1 MFGAQ
6 IRAARLAL
14 GLTESSLARNAGVQR
29 TQVRLAERD
38 GNITTDTLRK
48 ILSQLPNIS
57 HLHVSEHDPGTV
69 DASVVRDISSKVM
82 AAAHYLYQYAGGP
95 AGKPA
100 GRASANAEIDEEEG
114 TRILRLKDLIA
125 RGVPPIE
132 NEY

>member
-38 GNITTDTLRK
+38 GNITMDTLRK
-48 ILSQLPNIS
+48 ILSQLPNVS

-69 DASVVRDISSKVM
+69 DASVVRDISSKMM

-100 GRASANAEIDEEEG
+100 GPASANAEIDADEG
-114 TRILRLKDLIA
+114 TRILTLNDLVA

-132 NEY
+132 NEF